1 MLKIGSVHHTISYV
15 LLDSGGYSAR
25 SNGMAMGNNDAGD
38 LNRVRRRM
46 FEAVDRGQINGQ
58 R

>member
-1 MLKIGSVHHTISYV
+1 M
-15 LLDSGGYSAR
+15 LDSGGYSAR